1 MRRTS
6 ERAFTIVE
14 MLVVISIIAILLAL
28 LFGGVTSALKTS
40 KNSKQL
46 SDLRQL
52 FTGWTLYANQYN
64 DQCLPGFL
72 SVETQKNWKVSY
84 RMNGKIEGQSTDK
97 FDRAVTQTY
106 PWRLAPY
113 LDYSWE
119 LLQGNREDPN
129 SGVANSLYTI
139 EPIPIPSESL
149 RGSLQQL
156 VPSSLAGATVALQ
169 PPFGYNAFYLGGWWD
184 ISKKANAPKIPR
196 PYFANALRI
205 ATGEDRAAN
214 VLSRTLG
221 GIINPDRMTVFCPAA
236 YLAANAS
243 MPGKESFGHLDTPSA
258 PNVVGVSTFLQGA
271 HAAAHACVG
280 NANQSGQQE
289 VQGGYR
295 EADPLSAGA
304 AWVTPP
310 WLGTDRIWSISNADS
325 SSLAVYTGQAVPLM
339 RYSNQ
344 IPAAKGDGSTKLQDY
359 GDLNDMREWL
369 NLSDITAE
377 KCRQQTHTGTI
388 SDQ

>member
-221 GIINPDRMTVFCPAA
+221 GIINPDRMTVFCPGT
-236 YLAANAS
+236 NR
-243 MPGKESFGHLDTPSA
+243 TSA
-258 PNVVGVSTFLQGA
+258 RQSGAPTAVGVSTFLQGA
-271 HAAAHACVG
+271 HALAHAWVG

-295 EADPLSAGA
+295 EADPMSAGA

-310 WLGTDRIWSISNADS
+310 WLGKDRIWSISIADS
-325 SSLAVYTGQAVPLM
+325 SSIAVYTDQAVPLM